1 MSALRSLIE
10 SAMQRT
16 QTALEGGPQIDAAT
30 EYAAARQM
38 LAELDELERGRLW
51 PAQSTTDDGA

>member
-1 MSALRSLIE
+1 M
-10 SAMQRT
+10 MRT

-38 LAELDELERGRLW
+38 LAELDELERVRLW